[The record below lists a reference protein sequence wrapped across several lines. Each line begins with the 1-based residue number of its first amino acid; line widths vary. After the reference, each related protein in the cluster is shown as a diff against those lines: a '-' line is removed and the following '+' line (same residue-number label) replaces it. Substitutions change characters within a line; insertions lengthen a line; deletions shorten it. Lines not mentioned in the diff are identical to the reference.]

1 MTNFSDRLRAVM
13 DSNSISLQR
22 DFANKIGVT
31 ESAISYYLSGKRIPR
46 YDVMVRIA
54 TIFGVS
60 LDWLMKNEEANNE
73 KIHNHIQ

>member
-1 MTNFSDRLRAVM
+1 M

-46 YDVMVRIA
+46 YDVMVRIS

-60 LDWLMKNEEANNE
+60 LDWLMMNEEANNG
-73 KIHNHIQ
+73 KALNTKRD